1 MKLFLLILSTLLSFS
16 VFAEIKLDINLK
28 SKEKD
33 QVIELKKKLIVHLD
47 KTDTIS
53 IPNSN
58 KIVEIKVTNK
68 IPPEV
73 TNKLKSNDLLLIELN
88 VVDISEKKRSITSS
102 AKIISA
108 IGQEARMEKYEDESQ
123 KNATTSLKITATR
136 I

>member
-47 KTDTIS
+47 KTDTIP

-123 KNATTSLKITATR
+123 KNATTSLKITAIR